1 MVDENVESKNKQ
13 SSSSLVNTAVKNFC
27 ETSTIHGISSIFK
40 AKNIFMRVFWIA
52 MFVSVWSL
60 LVWQVLT
67 LIKKVYSN
75 DIIITTR
82 KVYREKMDFPT
93 VSIANADPYSKER
106 LGNFSDL
113 LTNVSKDDVYLK
125 KILSSINKNQL
136 LNVGHQPTY
145 FSMQPLQM
153 CMFGGDMCWDQMECL
168 TFPLVGNILVF
179 NLEHKVKQ
187 RKPGSAHGFSMILN
201 INASD
206 YSNIFRNG
214 YGVLIYIS
222 NEYLVTYRKL
232 RNGAISV
239 APGTV
244 TQINIRKKEIKRL
257 PHPFPDNCKKEM
269 VVPGIN
275 GLHFKDKMDYSR
287 GLCEFTALLQHQIHS
302 CSFADPSYKAV
313 VESVIDIKKS
323 NISFKIP
330 EYLNASKA
338 WDCLKRAEL
347 DHIENKCQPLCNDEE
362 YDVTVS
368 SLRWPTTEEAVELL
382 DKIKKS
388 FPASSNAQ
396 NWTVD
401 DVYKNLLKI
410 EIYFSDFEVEV
421 VQQKPAYGWSEFVS
435 DFGGQVGLWIGASV
449 YSAFEIGSLLLSLC
463 YCLLHKLRCGKKS
476 TIGGET

>member
-1 MVDENVESKNKQ
+1 MQSKTNQ
-13 SSSSLVNTAVKNFC
+13 PSLSLAKTAVKNFC
-27 ETSTIHGISSIFK
+27 EASTIHGISSIFN
-40 AKNIFMRVFWIA
+40 AKNILMRVFWIA
-52 MFVSVWSL
+52 MFASVLSL
-60 LVWQVLT
+60 LAWQVTML
-67 LIKKVYSN
+67 LEKVYSN

-82 KVYREKMDFPT
+82 KVYRKEMDFP
-93 VSIANADPYSKER
+93 VILIANADPYSKEM
-106 LGNFSDL
+106 LANLSKSL
-113 LTNVSKDDVYLK
+113 ANVSKDDVYLK
-125 KILSSINKNQL
+125 KILSRITPQQL
-136 LNVGHQPTY
+136 RNVGHQP
-145 FSMQPLQM
+145 FSFAMLPLQM
-153 CMFGGDMCWDQMECL
+153 CMFFDDGCWNEMGYL
-168 TFPLVGNILVF
+168 AFPLVGNLLLYNF
-179 NLEHKVKQ
+179 DRHVKQ
-187 RKPGSAHGFSMILN
+187 RKPGFAHGFSMILN

-244 TQINIRKKEIKRL
+244 TQIKIRKKEIKRL
-257 PHPFPDNCKKEM
+257 SHPFPDNCKKEIF
-269 VVPGIN
+269 VTGIN
-275 GLHFKDKMDYSR
+275 GVQFKQKIKYSR
-287 GLCEFTALLQHQIHS
+287 GSCEFIALLQHQIHS

-323 NISFKIP
+323 NISFKTP
-330 EYLNASKA
+330 EDLNVSKA
-338 WDCLKRAEL
+338 WNCLKRAEL
-347 DHIENKCQPLCNDEE
+347 DYIENKCQPPCDDEE
-362 YDVTVS
+362 YDFTIS

-382 DKIKKS
+382 DKIKAS

-396 NWTVD
+396 SWTVE
-401 DVYKNLLKI
+401 DVYKNLVKI

-421 VQQKPAYGWSEFVS
+421 VEQKPAYGWSEFVS

-476 TIGGET
+476 AVSGET